1 MGRRPLQARLRA
13 EVLNVE
19 DGDARKSLILRPRD
33 LHDAVPLR
41 FGIAEGAD
49 LDVNPS
55 GAEGLVPVLGA
66 GFAGIRI
73 CRSSD

>member
-19 DGDARKSLILRPRD
+19 DGDARKSLILLPRD

-55 GAEGLVPVLGA
+55 GCRRTGPSFGS
-66 GFAGIRI
+66 RI
-73 CRSSD
+73 CRHSHLPIF